1 MKVALPALSSDVV
14 TSLMLSEG
22 PGSSSEIVMV
32 ICCVPLSVAEPPETV
47 FTSMIAVSSPS
58 NVLSSMGV
66 KLVVPVVSPAEIVM
80 SDKAV

>member
-1 MKVALPALSSDVV
+1 MP
-14 TSLMLSEG
+14 SEG

-32 ICCVPLSVAEPPETV
+32 TCCVPLSDAEPPETEL
-47 FTSMIAVSSPS
+47 TSMMAVSSPS